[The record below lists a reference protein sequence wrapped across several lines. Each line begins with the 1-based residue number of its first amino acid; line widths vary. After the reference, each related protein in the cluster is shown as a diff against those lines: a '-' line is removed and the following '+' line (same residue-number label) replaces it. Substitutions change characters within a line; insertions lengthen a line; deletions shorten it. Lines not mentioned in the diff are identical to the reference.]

1 MGSAATVFPIN
12 MVRICID
19 GYKEDLFGRAYSKLM
34 PVPLLFSGCSGI
46 LLSMDDLF
54 DQAGYPQAFQVKRT
68 FFRSS
73 GPKKN
78 IHMPERTIG
87 DEEINRQRGDC
98 RTFDIVVQSRRQS
111 CWQGILMDPGRTSMK
126 RFRSEMELLEFICR
140 EMELF
145 PGCAEKKGNG

>member
-1 MGSAATVFPIN
+1 MESAATVFPIN

-19 GYKEDLFGRAYSKLM
+19 GYKEDLSGRAYSKLM
-34 PVPLLFSGCSGI
+34 SVPLLFSGCGGI

-68 FFRSS
+68 FFKPS
-73 GPKKN
+73 GLKKN
-78 IHMPERTIG
+78 IHMSKQTIG
-87 DEEINRQRGDC
+87 DEEINRQKGDC

-126 RFRSEMELLEFICR
+126 RFRSEMELLDFICR

-145 PGCAEKKGNG
+145 PGCAEKK